1 MNTNHSKKREIES
14 ILFARRLNQQ
24 IESEK
29 SKDMR
34 RYLKCFEDY
43 GDHLEKKQ
51 RQEEDK
57 ENRVKNLLSV
67 QMRLLKIN
75 QLKRYLQFKN
85 AWDSK
90 SKKQWVKNLHT
101 RKKNLEILRKIEMQK
116 IQAKSRKMEESREQ
130 MRNLTFQSIHDF
142 EQRLQ
147 LRRSKS
153 QSNNQSGRG
162 GLTEVE
168 EESMTVGFF
177 NQIVQMNQFA
187 DLNRD
192 IEKVIEESKE
202 REKDLHSEEFKKER
216 DKRIRKMIVDLKKN
230 KLESDFQIAEKKL
243 LEKLTLE
250 SNQEEEIRWAPP

>member
-1 MNTNHSKKREIES
+1 M
-14 ILFARRLNQQ
+14 LFAQRLNQK

-51 RQEEDK
+51 KQEEDK
-57 ENRVKNLLSV
+57 EKRVKKLLSV

-90 SKKQWVKNLHT
+90 SKKQWLKNLQT
-101 RKKNLEILRKIEMQK
+101 RKKNMEILRKIEMQK
-116 IQAKSRKMEESREQ
+116 MDAKSKRAEETREQ
-130 MRNLTFQSIHDF
+130 LRTETFQNISNF
-142 EQRLQ
+142 EQKLRLK
-147 LRRSKS
+147 RSKS
-153 QSNNQSGRG
+153 QSNNQSRKI
-162 GLTEVE
+162 TEVE

-177 NQIVQMNQFA
+177 NQVVQMNEFA
-187 DLNRD
+187 DFNPD
-192 IEKVIEESKE
+192 MEKIMEESKE

-230 KLESDFQIAEKKL
+230 KLEADFQIAEKKL

-250 SNQEEEIRWAPP
+250 SNQEEEIRYTRR